1 METSTAIVVSA
12 VLATLGWLYSG
23 RIQLIVS
30 RKRHT
35 FDVFSRYRD
44 DKKHEAAIDD
54 VRKIIRRHRRQKGI
68 DGIGSVVPVE
78 YNDCS
83 EEERDSINLCLDKFE
98 EIAVSILQGDI
109 DEGFAFNL
117 ENTKIIKFAE
127 TFLPFIE
134 AQREAFAQPSYCSN
148 LLLLAERWRGDFN
161 RTITHRVYEFV
172 FLRPMLPSHFKPSNE
187 RRVATPPKRKI

>member
-1 METSTAIVVSA
+1 MGTGSAILLSA
-12 VLATLGWLYSG
+12 ILATLGWLYNG
-23 RIQLIVS
+23 RIQQIVS

-44 DKKHEAAIDD
+44 DTAHHAAIAE

-68 DGIGSVVPVE
+68 DGIATVVAGE
-78 YNDCS
+78 YKDCS
-83 EEERDSINLCLDKFE
+83 DEERDAINLCLDKFE

-117 ENTKIIKFAE
+117 EHTKIIRLAE

-134 AQREAFAQPSYCSN
+134 NQREAFGQPTYCSN
-148 LLLLAERWRGDFN
+148 LILLAKRWRGDFQ
-161 RTITHRVYEFV
+161 RSMRHRVYEFL
-172 FLRPMLPSHFKPSNE
+172 FLRPMLPSHLKPS
-187 RRVATPPKRKI
+187 T